1 MTWVCI
7 EDGERFATRELAVK
21 HCYQKVSKTSDVR
34 VPKKRHAVFPL
45 TGGGA
50 CRGSPGTNNPANGEG
65 VCAS

>member
-7 EDGERFATRELAVK
+7 ECAERFATLGDAVK
-21 HCYQKVSKTSDVR
+21 HCYQKVSKTSEVR

-45 TGGGA
+45 TGGEA
-50 CRGSPGTNNPANGEG
+50 CPGTRGTNSPDDREG